1 VPRLVRICD
10 IYIVKVSRS
19 RRDLDIFIWR
29 PRETLTFQGAGRNPR
44 SSGRGFGSPPA
55 SSEPS
60 PPCDQRALWK
70 SGISLWKGQY
80 DAFVAPLT
88 LAPYSKNRI
97 RGLRG
102 GSYGPDHALARVD
115 AQPGNVGR
123 DCPCDGHVPR
133 MRTSL
138 GVKVEGA
145 DRPGRSCFRLWGRGT
160 LIPSPSITLRKSPHL
175 PRPPV
180 GPRFG
185 WEAAPAVGSLVR
197 VPLGD
202 PRASGF
208 R

>member
-1 VPRLVRICD
+1 V
-10 IYIVKVSRS
+10 
-19 RRDLDIFIWR
+19 
-29 PRETLTFQGAGRNPR
+29 EAT
-44 SSGRGFGSPPA
+44 GSPHFPRGGE
-55 SSEPS
+55 EPQVKRPGFRLTPGFFGAF

-97 RGLRG
+97 RGLHG

-160 LIPSPSITLRKSPHL
+160 LIRSPSITLRKSPHL